1 MFKAIAFAA
10 LLAFAMAD
18 PEPKAK
24 PGFVAAGYT
33 APYIS
38 SPYAYSAYAAPYA
51 YSAYSAA
58 YPAYSPYTYSAPL
71 IYA

>member
-1 MFKAIAFAA
+1 MFKAIVFAA
-10 LLAFAMAD
+10 LLAFAVAA
-18 PEPKAK
+18 PEPSAK
-24 PGFVAAGYT
+24 PGIIAAGYT

-38 SPYAYSAYAAPYA
+38 TPYAYSAYAAPYA
-51 YSAYSAA
+51 YSAYSG